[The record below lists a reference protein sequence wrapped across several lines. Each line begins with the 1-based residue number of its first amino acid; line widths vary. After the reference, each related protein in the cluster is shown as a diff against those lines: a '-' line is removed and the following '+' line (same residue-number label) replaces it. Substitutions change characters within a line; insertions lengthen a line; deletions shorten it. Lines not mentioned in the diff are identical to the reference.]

1 MEDLQAFNPS
11 QLWKKWIRSIRS
23 IGGGPTGIQL
33 VSEVVGVV
41 GVGVVGVFVS
51 YVNFWSV
58 KSYLAG
64 PDDKSAAAAESAL
77 TS

>member
-1 MEDLQAFNPS
+1 
-11 QLWKKWIRSIRS
+11 
-23 IGGGPTGIQL
+23 L
-33 VSEVVGVV
+33 VSEVVGVGVGAGV
-41 GVGVVGVFVS
+41 GVGVGVFVS
-51 YVNFWSV
+51 YVNFWKPFEV

>member
-1 MEDLQAFNPS
+1 MVDKTGAISSASSMEADESHNPS

-41 GVGVVGVFVS
+41 GVGVMI
-51 YVNFWSV
+51 N
-58 KSYLAG
+58 
-64 PDDKSAAAAESAL
+64 ES
-77 TS
+77 